1 MSKIT
6 KTNSLS
12 ETVSVSRQFL
22 RSVNLEADLGRA
34 DALQGYICQ
43 ETARSLLGNMAHHI
57 NKTRQRAFTW
67 TGPYGGGKSSL
78 ALVLGSLVCPTKSL
92 RDGAKKILGLST
104 EVENSEAWNCSKDG
118 WLIIPVVGKRQ
129 SIVEALSTALDKAI
143 GKSSKKATG
152 TSIIL
157 RLIEEA
163 EKRKKDGVLLI
174 IDELGKFLE
183 SAAQSGEDIYFYQEL
198 AEAASRCNGKLVIV
212 GVLHQSFEQ
221 YAVKLGRDARDEWAK
236 IQGRYIDIPLVAGSD
251 EVIELVGKALVKSNP
266 PTLKVAEIFTA
277 SVAESIGK
285 RRPNSPANLKDGLL
299 NCWPLHPVTAALLGP
314 ISRKKFSQNERSIF
328 GFLASAEP
336 LGFTDFLNSQQSHEL
351 AIYGPARYWD
361 YLKVNL
367 DQAILA
373 SPDGHRWA
381 ASTDAIERTE
391 SREGCTETHVKL
403 AKIIALIDMFK
414 SGSGLNAE
422 NEILEISVENVSQDE
437 ITKCLQDLARWSI
450 IVFRRH
456 LNAWAIYSGSD
467 FDIDATVNEAR
478 KEIGYIDV
486 KQLVELSELNPIVAK
501 SEYHIKGTLRWF
513 TRSLIQANLAE
524 GYIASL
530 LPRTG
535 PAGEFILIAPNKDL
549 NQAQNKSLIKKLSLI
564 PSELPVVIGYA
575 MNSEKIYELGMELS
589 ALERVQKTH
598 RELESDSVARKEL
611 IGRISVVKADLADEL
626 KNSFESSVWYRSGEL
641 INRDTRGTLSAIATK
656 LASEQYYDTP
666 IIFNEL
672 VNRDLISG
680 NATRARKELMYQMLN
695 RSGEKDLGYE
705 GYPASAGLFH
715 TILAKNG
722 LYQEIKNNYVFTV
735 ADRDHVFGKSLA
747 PLWAAADKLLKNSE
761 EIVTL
766 NSLYDEWQKPPIG
779 CRKGLLPIF
788 ALTYFLANRHELGLY
803 IENTFI
809 PELTEAYLDEWMQDT
824 KRVAFRHTKI
834 GAKREDFLVSLS
846 AALAEKLGKPVTA
859 NPLESARGLVN
870 LIATLPGWT
879 RRTTTVSQE
888 AQELRRIILK
898 ASDPYKVLFSDLPV
912 ILKAKD
918 DSDLVNKIS
927 KLTEELQNAY
937 PLMLERFEKAM
948 HVSLDHN
955 GSFEKL
961 RKRALSIKGTS
972 GDFGIDG
979 FIAHLTEYKGNKSEL
994 ESLLSTVISKKPSD
1008 WVDRDQEAAINELA
1022 EVCSTFRK
1030 VEAKLSLRG
1039 KAASRKAFS
1048 FIYADPKDTSISKE
1062 FDIDTDR
1069 IPELQKF
1076 SKDILKELKKQGL
1089 NSDEILAVFAEAC
1102 TEVGAKG

>member
-1 MSKIT
+1 MSKIN
-6 KTNSLS
+6 KSKLLN
-12 ETVSVSRQFL
+12 ETISVSRQFL

-34 DALQGYICQ
+34 DALQGYVCQ
-43 ETARSLLGNMAHHI
+43 DTAKSLLSNMAHYI

-78 ALVLGSLVCPTKSL
+78 ALVLGSLVSPSKAL
-92 RDGAKKILGLST
+92 REEAKKIIGLAS
-104 EVENSEAWNCSKDG
+104 ENENSEAWNCSKDG
-118 WLIIPVVGKRQ
+118 WLIIPLVGKRK
-129 SIVEALSTALDKAI
+129 SIVSSLSTALDKVL
-143 GKSSKKATG
+143 GKSSKKPTG
-152 TSIIL
+152 TSVIL

-212 GVLHQSFEQ
+212 GILHQAFEQ
-221 YAVKLGRDARDEWAK
+221 YAIKLGRDSRDEWAK
-236 IQGRYIDIPLVAGSD
+236 IQGRYIDIP
-251 EVIELVGKALVKSNP
+251 VGKALVKTDP
-266 PTLKVAEIFTA
+266 PILKIAKSFTFT
-277 SVAESIGK
+277 VAESISK
-285 RRPNSPANLKDGLL
+285 RRPNSPSNLKNSLI

-367 DQAILA
+367 EQAILA
-373 SPDGHRWA
+373 SSDGHRWA

-391 SREGCTETHVKL
+391 AREGCTEAHVKL

-422 NEILEISVENVSQDE
+422 NEILEISVENIKPDE
-437 ITKCLQDLARWSI
+437 INQCLQDLARWSI
-450 IVFRRH
+450 IVFRKH

-467 FDIDATVNEAR
+467 FDIDATVNDAR

-501 SEYHIKGTLRWF
+501 SEYHTKGTLRWF

-524 GYIASL
+524 SYIKSL
-530 LPRTG
+530 LPRSG
-535 PAGEFILIAPNKDL
+535 PAGEFILIAPNKEL
-549 NQAQNKSLIKKLSLI
+549 SQKQNSTLIQKLSLV
-564 PSELPVVIGYA
+564 PSEVPVVIGYA
-575 MNSEKIYELGMELS
+575 ENSEQIYELGMELS
-589 ALERVQKTH
+589 ALERVQRTH

-626 KNSFESSVWYRSGEL
+626 KNSFESSVWYHLGEL
-641 INRDTRGTLSAIATK
+641 INRDTRGTLSSIATK
-656 LASEQYYDTP
+656 LASEQYTATP

-672 VNRDLISG
+672 VNRDSISG

-695 RSGEKDLGYE
+695 GAGEKDLGYE
-705 GYPASAGLFH
+705 GFPASAGLFH
-715 TILAKNG
+715 TIIAHNG
-722 LYQEIKNNYVFTV
+722 LYQEIKGNYIFTISQKN
-735 ADRDHVFGKSLA
+735 HIFGKSLV
-747 PLWAAADKLLKNSE
+747 PLWDKADELFKNSQ
-761 EIVTL
+761 EIITL
-766 NSLYDEWQKPPIG
+766 SSLYEEWQKPPIG

-803 IENTFI
+803 IENIFI

-824 KRVAFRHTKI
+824 KRIAFRHVKI
-834 GAKREDFLVSLS
+834 GTKREHFLKSLS
-846 AALAEKLGKPVTA
+846 AALSGKLGKSITA

-870 LIATLPGWT
+870 LITSLPGWSK
-879 RRTTTVSQE
+879 RTSTVSHD
-888 AQELRRIILK
+888 AQELRRVILK
-898 ASDPYKVLFSDLPV
+898 ASDPYKVLFSDLPL

-918 DSDLVNKIS
+918 DVDLVNKIS
-927 KLTEELQNAY
+927 ELTDELQQSY
-937 PLMLERFEKAM
+937 HLMLGKFEKTLYQ
-948 HVSLDHN
+948 SLDHRGN
-955 GSFEKL
+955 LDKL

-972 GDFGIDG
+972 GDFGIDS
-979 FIAHLTEYKGNKSEL
+979 FIAHLTEYKGQNNEL
-994 ESLLSTVISKKPSD
+994 ESLLSAVVSKKPSD
-1008 WVDRDQEAAINELA
+1008 WVDRDQEAAFNALT
-1022 EVCSTFRK
+1022 EVCSVFRK
-1030 VEAKLSLRG
+1030 VEAKLALRG

-1048 FIYADPKDTSISKE
+1048 FIYADPIDSSISKD
-1062 FDIDTDR
+1062 FNISTDR
-1069 IPELQKF
+1069 IPEIQKL
-1076 SKDILKELKKQGL
+1076 SKEILCNLKDRGL
-1089 NSDEILAVFAEAC
+1089 NSDEILAIFAEAC
-1102 TEVGAKG
+1102 TEVGSKE